1 MKIYTCLHLSHD
13 CLMKNLI
20 FTPTSSL
27 LAIRILTFFLQY
39 LNQCDK
45 SQIENKTC
53 INQNFFFNSLL

>member
-27 LAIRILTFFLQY
+27 LAIRILTFFFTIFESVRQ
-39 LNQCDK
+39 K
-45 SQIENKTC
+45 SDRK
-53 INQNFFFNSLL
+53 